1 MKSFEKELRRRI
13 VINSFYAA
21 GMGITVIVAFILKAF
36 VWGRLDTLDSWDIG
50 ILAGLLF
57 GSWITAALRIAR
69 LRKALK
75 DPETLEALHI
85 AAQDERNR
93 MIALKTGRAAIR
105 LFLLL
110 LALSAVVASLI
121 NQTVFLTIAVT
132 LITLLCLYF
141 LLSAY
146 YSRKFNLLGQ
156 WRQIV

>member
-21 GMGITVIVAFILKAF
+21 GMAITVIVAFILKAF
-36 VWGRLDTLDSWDIG
+36 VWGRFETLDSWDIG

-57 GSWITAALRIAR
+57 GSGITACLRIAR

-75 DPETLEALHI
+75 NPEKLEALHI
-85 AAQDERNR
+85 AEQDERNR

-110 LALSAVVASLI
+110 LALSAIVASFI
-121 NQTVFLTIAVT
+121 NLTVFLTIAVT
-132 LITLLCLYF
+132 LVS
-141 LLSAY
+141 LLSLYLLLAAY
-146 YSRKFNLLGQ
+146 YSRK
-156 WRQIV
+156 I

>member
-69 LRKALK
+69 LRKVLK
-75 DPETLEALHI
+75 DPELLEALHI

-110 LALSAVVASLI
+110 LSLSAVVASLI

-132 LITLLCLYF
+132 LVTLLLLYL

-146 YSRKFNLLGQ
+146 YSRK
-156 WRQIV
+156 I

>member
-69 LRKALK
+69 LRKVLK
-75 DPETLEALHI
+75 DPETLEASHI
-85 AAQDERNR
+85 AAHDERNR

-110 LALSAVVASLI
+110 LSLSAVVASLI
-121 NQTVFLTIAVT
+121 NQTVFLTIAMTLVT
-132 LITLLCLYF
+132 LLLLYL

-146 YSRKFNLLGQ
+146 YSRK
-156 WRQIV
+156 I

>member
-1 MKSFEKELRRRI
+1 MKSFEQELRRRI

-21 GMGITVIVAFILKAF
+21 GMGMTVIVAFILKAF
-36 VWGRLDTLDSWDIG
+36 VWGRLDTLGSWDIG
-50 ILAGLLF
+50 ILAGLFF

-75 DPETLEALHI
+75 NPEILEALHI

-110 LALSAVVASLI
+110 LAFSAIVASLI

-132 LITLLCLYF
+132 LVTLLLLYL

-146 YSRKFNLLGQ
+146 YSRK
-156 WRQIV
+156 I

>member
-1 MKSFEKELRRRI
+1 MKSFEQELRRRI

-36 VWGRLDTLDSWDIG
+36 EWGRLDTLDSWDIG
-50 ILAGLLF
+50 ILAGLF
-57 GSWITAALRIAR
+57 SGSWISAALRVVR

-75 DPETLEALHI
+75 NPEVLEALHI

-105 LFLLL
+105 LFFLLL
-110 LALSAVVASLI
+110 SLSAIVASLI
-121 NQTVFLTIAVT
+121 NQTVFLTIAATLVT
-132 LITLLCLYF
+132 LLLLYL

-146 YSRKFNLLGQ
+146 YSRK
-156 WRQIV
+156 I

>member
-93 MIALKTGRAAIR
+93 MIALKKLAG
-105 LFLLL
+105 LLYVFSFFYW
-110 LALSAVVASLI
+110 LS
-121 NQTVFLTIAVT
+121 
-132 LITLLCLYF
+132 
-141 LLSAY
+141 LLS
-146 YSRKFNLLGQ
+146 SPL
-156 WRQIV
+156 

>member
-21 GMGITVIVAFILKAF
+21 GMAITVIVAFILKAF
-36 VWGRLDTLDSWDIG
+36 VWGRFDTLNSWDIG

-57 GSWITAALRIAR
+57 GSGITACLRIAR

-75 DPETLEALHI
+75 NPELLEALHI

-110 LALSAVVASLI
+110 LSLSAVVASLI

-132 LITLLCLYF
+132 LVTLLLLYL

-146 YSRKFNLLGQ
+146 YSRK
-156 WRQIV
+156 I

>member
-1 MKSFEKELRRRI
+1 MKSFEKELRRQI

-146 YSRKFNLLGQ
+146 YSRK
-156 WRQIV
+156 I

>member
-69 LRKALK
+69 LREVLK
-75 DPETLEALHI
+75 DPELLEALHI

-110 LALSAVVASLI
+110 LSLSAVVASLI
-121 NQTVFLTIAVT
+121 NHTVFLTIAVT
-132 LITLLCLYF
+132 LVTLLLLYL

-146 YSRKFNLLGQ
+146 YSRK
-156 WRQIV
+156 I

>member
-146 YSRKFNLLGQ
+146 YSRK
-156 WRQIV
+156 I

>member
-69 LRKALK
+69 LRKVLK
-75 DPETLEALHI
+75 DPKTLEALHI

-105 LFLLL
+105 LFLLVL
-110 LALSAVVASLI
+110 SLSAVVASLI
-121 NQTVFLTIAVT
+121 NHTVFLTIAMTLVT
-132 LITLLCLYF
+132 LLLLYL

-146 YSRKFNLLGQ
+146 YSRK
-156 WRQIV
+156 I